1 MQRSYSTAKMQRSGP
16 ISSNRL
22 TCRLSNALF
31 KRRALHRRCLIALTC
46 ASLLLILPIVPPAG
60 AQQFGASA
68 PPPVPPP
75 LVSGTKAPPAESE
88 TLTGHNFRLSALRG
102 HVVVLDFW
110 ATWCVSCKQ
119 AMPALN
125 KLQRDY
131 ASRGVSVVGISLDA
145 ANTAARVPATVKQLG
160 VSYPILVGPKRNIL
174 IGEAYNAD
182 VLPSLY
188 VIDQA
193 GVVRWSHAGIYDSE
207 DKDVRSLIDRL
218 LTKSTPNSVRNGF

>member
-1 MQRSYSTAKMQRSGP
+1 MVRGLFGSRASGGLNFAAW
-16 ISSNRL
+16 I
-22 TCRLSNALF
+22 
-31 KRRALHRRCLIALTC
+31 IAML
-46 ASLLLILPIVPPAG
+46 LPILLVAPGAK
-60 AQQFGASA
+60 AQQFGVAA

-75 LVSGTKAPPAESE
+75 LASGTKAPRLQSQ
-88 TLTGHNFRLSALRG
+88 TLSGRAFRLSALHG
-102 HVVVLDFW
+102 QVVILDFW

-131 ASRGVSVVGISLDA
+131 AARGVQVVGVSLDA
-145 ANTAARVPATVKQLG
+145 ADTAARVPATVKSLG
-160 VSYPILVGPKRNIL
+160 VSYPILVGPKRNIP

-188 VIDQA
+188 VIDQS
-193 GVVRWSHAGIYDSE
+193 GVVRWSHAGIYDNE

-218 LTKSTPNSVRNGF
+218 LKTKPRVAA

>member
-1 MQRSYSTAKMQRSGP
+1 MQRSL
-16 ISSNRL
+16 IINSNQLVRPATSVPL
-22 TCRLSNALF
+22 NWLGAGKRGFAALL
-31 KRRALHRRCLIALTC
+31 A
-46 ASLLLILPIVPPAG
+46 ASLLLLFPTTPRAG
-60 AQQFGASA
+60 AQQFGAVA

-75 LVSGTKAPPAESE
+75 LAAGTKAPRAESE
-88 TLTGHNFRLSALRG
+88 TLSGRAFRLSALRG

-119 AMPALN
+119 AMPALD

-131 ASRGVSVVGISLDA
+131 AARGVRVVGVSLDA
-145 ANTAARVPATVKQLG
+145 ADTAAHVPATVKQLK
-160 VSYPILVGPKRNIL
+160 VSYQILVGPKRTIPT
-174 IGEAYNAD
+174 GEAYNAN

-193 GVVRWSHAGIYDSE
+193 GVVRWSHAGIYETE

-218 LTKSTPNSVRNGF
+218 LTTKHA